1 MVRKMRWAGHVAR
14 IGEKRN
20 VYRLLVGKLE
30 GKRQQGRPRCR
41 WVDNIML
48 DLGEI
53 RMVWGST
60 DWIGPA
66 QDRDKWRAL
75 VNAVMNLRVPYGKL
89 SSGCTTG
96 GLSSSAQLYR
106 VS

>member
-1 MVRKMRWAGHVAR
+1 M
-14 IGEKRN
+14 
-20 VYRLLVGKLE
+20 
-30 GKRQQGRPRCR
+30 
-41 WVDNIML
+41 

-53 RMVWGST
+53 EWGGV
-60 DWIGPA
+60 DWIGLA

-75 VNAVMNLRVPYGKL
+75 MNAVMNLRVPSNAGKL

-96 GLSSSAQLYR
+96 GLSSSAQLHR